1 MAKIKK
7 TKTLTVLPTNQLLAQ
22 VWDYI
27 ISRPSKRGE
36 TKKAEHEC
44 LYLLC

>member
-1 MAKIKK
+1 MKK
-7 TKTLTVLPTNQLLAQ
+7 NLTILPTNQLLAQ

-27 ISRPSKRGE
+27 ISRATKRGE
-36 TKKAEHEC
+36 HKKELQEC